1 MCYLSLQK
9 GETSPPNKE
18 VKRNH
23 EGDNERGCR
32 FACVLVKYSE
42 AVGRGKWREQK
53 DVKTKRR
60 SGKLHIWGFVWWE
73 TRPFKKTWKKLFPF
87 PSSFLLIPTSEFM
100 VNYFYKSLPS
110 FRLHSNS
117 VAKWLED
124 KVTSE
129 FILIIL
135 LIFSPTSLK
144 RWICSCKFST
154 SPGFKVTVH
163 LIISLYWPSYSGD
176 AWLKQ

>member
-1 MCYLSLQK
+1 MQDCMCANHPCRKKASL
-9 GETSPPNKE
+9 PNKE

-23 EGDNERGCR
+23 KWDNERDCR
-32 FACVLVKYSE
+32 FASVLVKYSE
-42 AVGRGKWREQK
+42 AIERGKWREQRDIK
-53 DVKTKRR
+53 MKRR
-60 SGKLHIWGFVWWE
+60 GGKLHIWGFVWWE

-135 LIFSPTSLK
+135 LIFFPPHHLRDGFVSVSSAPLQDS
-144 RWICSCKFST
+144 RWQFT
-154 SPGFKVTVH
+154 
-163 LIISLYWPSYSGD
+163 
-176 AWLKQ
+176 